1 MYSDLSSTV
10 MGENTTSD
18 NDSFPWSYNYD
29 DFEGD
34 YYYENI
40 ENLRKPWVAEPH
52 FLPLVFIYGT
62 VFLLGIAG
70 NGVVILSV
78 FGGRN
83 SRSVT
88 FTFIVSLAVA
98 DLLFLLVVI
107 PHETLRMVLGQW
119 SGGRAFCKI
128 SGFIEMLTAVSS
140 ILNLAAVGFER

>member
-1 MYSDLSSTV
+1 MAGNISTTDS
-10 MGENTTSD
+10 N
-18 NDSFPWSYNYD
+18 NDSFYMYEQYSDYD
-29 DFEGD
+29 GD
-34 YYYENI
+34 YFYENI

-52 FLPLVFIYGT
+52 FIPLVSVYGT

-70 NGVVILSV
+70 NGIVILSV

-107 PHETLRMVLGQW
+107 PHDVLRMVLGQW
-119 SGGRAFCKI
+119 SGGRTFCKI

-140 ILNLAAVGFER
+140 ILNLTAVGFERLV